1 MFPGGYFDGS
11 LMILLFFA
19 VHFRTNTPTEDS
31 DDDDTASEP
40 ESDSAGHLEVP
51 QVQVASYAKDLKTE
65 SLARGFDLI

>member
-1 MFPGGYFDGS
+1 MFPGGYFNGS

-40 ESDSAGHLEVP
+40 ESDPAGHLEVP
-51 QVQVASYAKDLKTE
+51 QVQMPPDVKDLNIV
-65 SLARGFDLI
+65 SL